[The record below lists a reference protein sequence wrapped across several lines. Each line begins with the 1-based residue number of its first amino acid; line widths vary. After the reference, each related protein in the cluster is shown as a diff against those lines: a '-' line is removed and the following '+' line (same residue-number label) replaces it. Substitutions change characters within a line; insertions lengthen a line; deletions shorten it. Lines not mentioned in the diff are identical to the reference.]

1 MTDTT
6 NSASSHVTAVRTVPL
21 AELQRAWRAVRAGD
35 FATDPPYAAG
45 RAPHATWPRPEGPV
59 IPVLGCTGSAG
70 ATTTA
75 LALAAAAPAAKRSSV
90 RLIECA
96 PAHASGLAG
105 AATAEL
111 GTRPTGWRQGRR
123 DTILLERTTTPA
135 TNPVMVPVP
144 GPETGGPDLTL
155 VDVGWDPTL
164 VLAEPGW
171 LRDLVTGADQLVL
184 VTPATVPGLRR
195 LDGVITALTQVRDT
209 SRDVAAVTGVH
220 RGRWTR
226 QARHRAVRHALG
238 RQVMGPHARRLD
250 ETGRLIALPLDARLA
265 ATGIDTQPLPTPLVT
280 AAGRLLD
287 RLTSLS
293 TKGPTPS

>member
-1 MTDTT
+1 MTGPTT
-6 NSASSHVTAVRTVPL
+6 STKTEARTVPI
-21 AELQRAWRAVRAGD
+21 AELQRAWRALRAGD
-35 FATDPPYAAG
+35 FATATPDAAG
-45 RAPHATWPRPEGPV
+45 RAPQSSWPPPEGPV

-75 LALAAAAPAAKRSSV
+75 LAIATAAAGSSV

-96 PAHASGLAG
+96 PLHASGLAG

-123 DTILLERTTTPA
+123 GTILLERTTTPA
-135 TNPVMVPVP
+135 LTPATVPAP
-144 GPETGGPDLTL
+144 GSEPSRPALTL

-164 VLAEPGW
+164 VLAQPGW
-171 LRDLVTGADQLVL
+171 LHDLVTGADQLVL

-195 LDGVITALTQVRDT
+195 LDGVLAALAQVRDT
-209 SRDVAAVTGVH
+209 SRDVAAVIGPRRT
-220 RGRWTR
+220 RWPR
-226 QARHRAVRHALG
+226 PARHDLG
-238 RQVMGPHARRLD
+238 RHVMGPPARRLD
-250 ETGRLIALPLDARLA
+250 ETDRLTALPHDARLA
-265 ATGIDTQPLPTPLVT
+265 ATGLDTQPLPAPLVA

>member
-6 NSASSHVTAVRTVPL
+6 TGTTTSRTVPL

-35 FATDPPYAAG
+35 FATDTPYAAG
-45 RAPHATWPRPEGPV
+45 RPPQTSWPRPEGPV

-75 LALAAAAPAAKRSSV
+75 LALATAAAAPAANRSSV

-123 DTILLERTTTPA
+123 DTILLERANTPA
-135 TNPVMVPVP
+135 TTPVMVPVP
-144 GPETGGPDLTL
+144 GPETGAPDLTL

-171 LRDLVTGADQLVL
+171 LRDLVTGADQLLL
-184 VTPATVPGLRR
+184 VTPASVPGLRR
-195 LDGVITALTQVRDT
+195 LDGVLAALTQVRDT
-209 SRDVAAVTGVH
+209 SRDVAAVTGV
-220 RGRWTR
+220 RRARWPRPAR
-226 QARHRAVRHALG
+226 QAFHLHLARSQL
-238 RQVMGPHARRLD
+238 MGPQARRLD
-250 ETGRLIALPLDARLA
+250 ETGRVIGLPLDARLA
-265 ATGIDTQPLPTPLVT
+265 AAGIDPQPLPPPLVT